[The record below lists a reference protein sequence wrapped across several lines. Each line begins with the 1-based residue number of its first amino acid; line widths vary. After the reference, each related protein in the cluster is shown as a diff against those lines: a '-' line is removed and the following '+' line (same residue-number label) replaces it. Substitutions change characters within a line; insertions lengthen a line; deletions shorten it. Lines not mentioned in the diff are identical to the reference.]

1 MIDHLSIG
9 VRDLDRAMR
18 FYDAVLA
25 PLGYVRV
32 LTHPGDVDH
41 PFRSACYGPPGTD
54 PIADPHLAPF
64 WLEERPDP
72 TDGGSGSHVCFGA
85 PSRTA
90 VEQFHAAGLAN
101 GATDYGAP
109 GLREHYGPGYYA
121 AFLIDPWGWRIEAVT
136 FKT

>member
-9 VRDLDRAMR
+9 VRDLDRAVQ
-18 FYDAVLA
+18 FYDAILG

-54 PIADPHLAPF
+54 PVADPHLAPF

-72 TDGGSGSHVCFGA
+72 TDGGSGSHVSFGA
-85 PSRTA
+85 PSRAA
-90 VEQFHAAGLAN
+90 VEQFHAAGLAH

-109 GLREHYGPGYYA
+109 GLREHYGAGYYA

-136 FKT
+136 FGA